1 MNIIIYFYTTGRRTN
16 PQYAACTD
24 AMLEQETTRTFV
36 RAPGAVRRRNTVTAG
51 TLKERRHTAAADD
64 AVDRELNT
72 PVSFIVHFFI
82 LKIGI
87 TGMRWCVL

>member
-64 AVDRELNT
+64 AVDREEN
-72 PVSFIVHFFI
+72 
-82 LKIGI
+82 
-87 TGMRWCVL
+87 